1 MKVVDGHGEP
11 SGGHLATLLAALE
24 HPVNIADPA
33 TQCDDPC
40 RPSLYADAVM
50 LEKIAMKTARDLE
63 RWAGEQEETRK
74 TLETNLHVCAE
85 LSLRH
90 QSRFLQE
97 LRTYVSRLHVADD
110 LEACAFIEHTQID
123 ETPLQITVVSD
134 GERHVERARLFVV
147 ERGWQ
152 MLLREKGSCHE
163 SSAGTSRSNN
173 YFLLS
178 ARQATCLRTAA
189 TCTGENI
196 HAVLRSTEDEEMLEA
211 SKQFKF
217 HMRLTEADGAGANPR
232 AEKLFMD
239 KERGTEC
246 IGQLFTCMVHKCHAA
261 AEKTWQVTPVPPILS
276 GVVHIGLF
284 FLSPHTFEQF
294 RKALRGVLA
303 SWRVIAHRD
312 GRVCPPE
319 HTSYR
324 MAIVRFF
331 GPSAQQEPRR
341 RSTLDIIS
349 SRILNGNWKQHGVLE
364 HYCSGCCTNDGQL
377 RETIVKWVSKLLVI
391 VRPTVFQKNNW
402 SDWSRGLRAPGLLHG
417 CHGLFQ
423 AAFES
428 AFARCEPC
436 PEDAAKTESAW
447 LEQRSTEGAQHRVK
461 HKVQNTLHTAIPK
474 C

>member
-1 MKVVDGHGEP
+1 MAK
-11 SGGHLATLLAALE
+11 
-24 HPVNIADPA
+24 
-33 TQCDDPC
+33 
-40 RPSLYADAVM
+40 R
-50 LEKIAMKTARDLE
+50 TARDLE
-63 RWAGEQEETRK
+63 RLAGEQEETRK
-74 TLETNLHVCAE
+74 TLELNLHVCAE

-90 QSRFLQE
+90 QSQFLKE
-97 LRTYVSRLHVADD
+97 LRTYVNRLCVADD
-110 LEACAFIEHTQID
+110 LLACAFIEHTQLD
-123 ETPLQITVVSD
+123 ETPLRITVVSD

-152 MLLREKGSCHE
+152 MLLREKASSTGASGSN
-163 SSAGTSRSNN
+163 S

-189 TCTGENI
+189 SCTGENI
-196 HAVLRSTEDEEMLEA
+196 HAVLRSTEDEEILEA

-217 HMRLTEADGAGANPR
+217 HMRVTEADGAGANPR
-232 AEKLFMD
+232 AEKLFLD

-261 AEKTWQVTPVPPILS
+261 AERTWQVTPVPPIIS

-294 RKALRGVLA
+294 RKALRGVL
-303 SWRVIAHRD
+303 STWRVIAHRD
-312 GRVCPPE
+312 GRVCPGE

-324 MAIVRFF
+324 MAMTRLF

-349 SRILNGNWKQHGVLE
+349 SNILNGNWKQHGVLE
-364 HYCSGCCTNDGQL
+364 HYCSGCCTCDEQL

-423 AAFES
+423 AAFEA

-436 PEDAAKTESAW
+436 PENAARTESAW
-447 LEQRSTEGAQHRVK
+447 IEQNTTEGAQHTVK
-461 HKVQNTLHTAIPK
+461 RKVKNALHTG
-474 C
+474 